1 MWGFYSHWPG
11 RHSIFP
17 PKGEVMPMGFGFY
30 CRLNQFLAAFPI
42 EPVEREDERVMLT
55 CDG

>member
-1 MWGFYSHWPG
+1 
-11 RHSIFP
+11 
-17 PKGEVMPMGFGFY
+17 MPMGFGFY